1 MILVD
6 TSIGRYLVSVSY
18 SSTAIWAL
26 TEPWMIGSFYFL
38 GQQTVFMH
46 HYLWFMATSVL
57 VFLGHLLVGEGL
69 PGLLRGVLGMIELV
83 SSYTLLKT

>member
-6 TSIGRYLVSVSY
+6 VLTGRYLVTVSY

-26 TEPWMIGSFYFL
+26 TKPWMIGNSCFL
-38 GQQTVFMH
+38 GQKKDRLSAVFFA
-46 HYLWFMATSVL
+46 L
-57 VFLGHLLVGEGL
+57 LGHLLVGEGL

-83 SSYTLLKT
+83 SSRFCQRA